1 MKIHS
6 KREVQHI
13 PDNHSGDIHY
23 KDFLNIYRKYAIE
36 SCSFLLLILHCQPVI
51 LCFVEK
57 IILIHYKNDIN

>member
-36 SCSFLLLILHCQPVI
+36 SYSFFTIDITLSAGNPLLCR
-51 LCFVEK
+51 
-57 IILIHYKNDIN
+57 KNYFDSL